1 MTWKAPR
8 DRLLAVDLL
17 ARIADEL
24 EGQPVRRDHR
34 HIDRQRLDLGR
45 SCPHVAGRHQA
56 LADQPSRYSTL
67 RATMRLK
74 WVSSSRLRDSS
85 SLMSR

>member
-8 DRLLAVDLL
+8 DRLLASIFLRGSLTNSKDSQYVATTVILTASAWISAGV
-17 ARIADEL
+17 ARMSPVATRPLQIA
-24 EGQPVRRDHR
+24 
-34 HIDRQRLDLGR
+34 
-45 SCPHVAGRHQA
+45 VAV
-56 LADQPSRYSTL
+56 PTL